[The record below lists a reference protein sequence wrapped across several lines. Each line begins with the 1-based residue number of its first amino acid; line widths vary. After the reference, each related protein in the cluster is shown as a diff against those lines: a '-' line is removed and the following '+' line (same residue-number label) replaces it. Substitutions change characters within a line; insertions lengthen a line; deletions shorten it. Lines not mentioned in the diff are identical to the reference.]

1 MTKEI
6 MVRGTQEFM
15 GIEIPVIE
23 GGFGEGC
30 KVILAKTVAE
40 IHEVETKR
48 LYQRYMISPLV
59 KSEGLLKIILYVLKK
74 VLMSLIY
81 LNVWA
86 TPTRWT

>member
-30 KVILAKTVAE
+30 KCVTDKTVSE
-40 IHEVETKR
+40 IHDIPAREIR
-48 LYQRYMISPLV
+48 R
-59 KSEGLLKIILYVLKK
+59 IIKDNSVRFKK
-74 VLMSLIY
+74 VLMSLMLELI
-81 LNVWA
+81 LKILA
-86 TPTRWT
+86 IILK

>member
-30 KVILAKTVAE
+30 KCVTDKTVSE
-40 IHEVETKR
+40 IHDIPAREIR
-48 LYQRYMISPLV
+48 R
-59 KSEGLLKIILYVLKK
+59 IIKDNSVRFKKK

>member
-1 MTKEI
+1 MTNEI

-23 GGFGEGC
+23 GGFGKGC
-30 KVILAKTVAE
+30 KCVTDKTVSE
-40 IHEVETKR
+40 IHDIPAREIR
-48 LYQRYMISPLV
+48 R
-59 KSEGLLKIILYVLKK
+59 IIKDNSVRCKK